1 MCNDYEQNVAWV
13 AYRAAM
19 KAADLAISDGQS
31 ERDLPRAAD
40 VRIGDMAPVARQ
52 AEDRVE
58 LQPMQ
63 FGMRSSNLRRS
74 AIFNFRSDGRHF
86 TSSRRCLIPAS
97 AFFEFTGSRYPKTR
111 HRFSLRASP
120 VMAIAGIWRESQG
133 HEPASFAMLT
143 TAPGPDVAPI
153 HNRQVVVLRPDRW
166 RAWLELSV
174 PEEELLRPLP
184 AGSLAVELAPKGAAE
199 DPWPI

>member
-1 MCNDYEQNVAWV
+1 MCNDYEQNVAWA

-19 KAADLAISDGQS
+19 KAADLAIPDRQS

-52 AEDRVE
+52 ADDRVE

-86 TSSRRCLIPAS
+86 TNSLRCLIPAS
-97 AFFEFTGSRYPKTR
+97 AFFEFTGRRYPKTK

-133 HEPASFAMLT
+133 NEPASFAMLT
-143 TAPGPDVAPI
+143 TAPGPDVAPV
-153 HNRQVVVLRPDRW
+153 HNRQVVVLRPDDW
-166 RAWLELSV
+166 RAWLELSA
-174 PEEELLRPLP
+174 PEEQLLRPLP
-184 AGSLAVELAPKGAAE
+184 AGSLAVALVRKGAPE
-199 DPWPI
+199 EPWPI